1 MTAIS
6 LPIKLTL
13 GAPLVHSFPKTQY
26 AKIVE
31 IINKLNAIS
40 STSTNINAD
49 TITEVTSAA
58 GVTVDGLVIKDS
70 RLQYNSTGYFGVTKT
85 GDATLTVDE
94 TGFIFGNKSTALV
107 LTLPAT
113 VAGYSYFVVNIN
125 GSATISLSPNS
136 SDYIGGAGLTK
147 VDNKDLIIP
156 AVKGAYAQI
165 IADGVN
171 GWYVAQASGTLTKE
185 A

>member
-1 MTAIS
+1 MTQIS
-6 LPIKLTL
+6 KTSPKYFL
-13 GAPLVHSFPKTQY
+13 GAMIPNVKVLSS
-26 AKIVE
+26 KIDS
-31 IINKLNAIS
+31 IIKRLNSITS
-40 STSTNINAD
+40 SDSTATLD
-49 TITEVTSAA
+49 TISEYTSSS
-58 GVTVDGLVIKDS
+58 GVTIDGLTIKDS
-70 RLQYNSTGYFGVTKT
+70 RLQYNSTGYFGVELTSN
-85 GDATLTVDE
+85 GTLTIDQ
-94 TGFIFGNKSTALV
+94 TGFIWGNKSTALT

-113 VAGYSYFVVNIN
+113 VVGYSYFIINVN
-125 GSATISLSPNS
+125 GSAVINVSPNA

-171 GWYVAQASGTLTKE
+171 GWYIAQASGTLTKE